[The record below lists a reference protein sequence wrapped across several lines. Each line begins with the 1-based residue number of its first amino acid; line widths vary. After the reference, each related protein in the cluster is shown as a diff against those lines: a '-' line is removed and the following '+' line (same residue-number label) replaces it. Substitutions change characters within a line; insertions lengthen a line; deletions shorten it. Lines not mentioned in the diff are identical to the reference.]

1 MTERIVSFLDTLVAT
16 VGAVDNRY
24 CLVEKREQPNGDT
37 LTDMP
42 YQYVGNGNYRPVEV
56 DGGSVSYWR
65 LVSNISFDTVD
76 GNTAIKNLQATY
88 PLRYVAMLRRDEVN
102 PLTFSEDVSNIINGR
117 NKDLQTQ
124 LQARNVN
131 IVVNSVETQTPT
143 IWREEF
149 TVPVQE
155 PNYTRS
161 MVMIDLTVTVI
172 AQRECWQNCDD
183 FPDILQGFD
192 WCGDTVQTVDRL
204 TQEQQDCL
212 SAYLCGSP
220 APVTE
225 QINGVTIGT
234 SASGTTNNQLI
245 QDSAGASVGTSAN
258 PSVVSDSTI
267 NINGVDEDVTE
278 AESTFNMFVKL
289 DGVQSGI
296 YHVPTKTVNVTS
308 TPCADANYTNSD
320 GSYAGTVASGGT
332 LNIPNITVT
341 DSDGTTSSVPSVQD
355 VVCTPANYGTRILS
369 VMRRKYCVEAMCGFS
384 FTYID
389 DEFAADGSAVIRVRR
404 SSDNSEQ
411 DFTPSEITDGTLT
424 TFTGAG
430 DGYVTKFY
438 DQTRNYFNL
447 FNTSAGNQAKIVT
460 SGILNTDSQGNP
472 TAITTSSFG
481 YYLGANGSAQT
492 DLPLFSPVGTIWSV
506 YRRFAST
513 AVNFLVSISNNPCVG
528 RAGTGSFPNSVSS
541 GAATVTLNN
550 SALADQNRDTLL
562 AATDDVDAILFIKD
576 IDYTAS
582 GNWRLSNGCLV
593 WKDFAVGSEISE
605 FVVSKKNWNA
615 YESEIFADRNAYYSY
630 Y

>member
-278 AESTFNMFVKL
+278 AESTFNMFVK
-289 DGVQSGI
+289 
-296 YHVPTKTVNVTS
+296 
-308 TPCADANYTNSD
+308 
-320 GSYAGTVASGGT
+320 
-332 LNIPNITVT
+332 
-341 DSDGTTSSVPSVQD
+341 
-355 VVCTPANYGTRILS
+355 
-369 VMRRKYCVEAMCGFS
+369 
-384 FTYID
+384 
-389 DEFAADGSAVIRVRR
+389 
-404 SSDNSEQ
+404 
-411 DFTPSEITDGTLT
+411 
-424 TFTGAG
+424 
-430 DGYVTKFY
+430 
-438 DQTRNYFNL
+438 
-447 FNTSAGNQAKIVT
+447 
-460 SGILNTDSQGNP
+460 
-472 TAITTSSFG
+472 
-481 YYLGANGSAQT
+481 
-492 DLPLFSPVGTIWSV
+492 
-506 YRRFAST
+506 
-513 AVNFLVSISNNPCVG
+513 
-528 RAGTGSFPNSVSS
+528 
-541 GAATVTLNN
+541 
-550 SALADQNRDTLL
+550 
-562 AATDDVDAILFIKD
+562 
-576 IDYTAS
+576 
-582 GNWRLSNGCLV
+582 
-593 WKDFAVGSEISE
+593 
-605 FVVSKKNWNA
+605 
-615 YESEIFADRNAYYSY
+615 
-630 Y
+630 